1 MDPPTAPTP
10 RRCCARRPG
19 RGRPRSSPRPTCAPT
34 SPTCTSHELA
44 ARADEL
50 RAWIG
55 EQGLEIELIN
65 GGEVGLVWALD
76 AADEALRLA
85 SYGQRGG
92 DLLIETP
99 NTIVGLEALLYQVRT
114 RGFRVTLA
122 HPERSREFQRDPST
136 LEALV
141 ERGILLQVN
150 ADAVLGDPKRSPT
163 AKLAQ
168 QLCVEGLAHALASDS
183 HRASQWRPVNVM
195 PQAVAAAA
203 ELVGARARGVAG
215 GRFAGR
221 DRDRPPAARAAADRR
236 PAARALAVLA
246 RLTAISETIS
256 LSMVNVFDTGCEYDP
271 GDPDGYRAGM
281 AHVGREAGGSAN
293 NRQGV
298 RAAAGREF
306 VPVSL

>member
-1 MDPPTAPTP
+1 MNRYVDIHAHVLYGIDDGPADRPDAEAMLRTAARSGTAAIVATP
-10 RRCCARRPG
+10 HL
-19 RGRPRSSPRPTCAPT
+19 RSDFPDV
-34 SPTCTSHELA
+34 HVNELA

-122 HPERSREFQRDPST
+122 HPERSREFQRDPSM

-141 ERGILLQVN
+141 ERGILVQIN
-150 ADAVLGDPKRSPT
+150 ADALLGDPKRSPT
-163 AKLAQ
+163 AKLAH
-168 QLCVEGLAHALASDS
+168 QLCEDGLAHALASDS
-183 HRASQWRPVNVM
+183 HRASRWRPVNVM

-203 ELVGARARGVAG
+203 ELVGARRAEWLAVDSPAAIVAG
-215 GRFAGR
+215 RPLPEPPLIVAPQRGRWPFVR
-221 DRDRPPAARAAADRR
+221 D
-236 PAARALAVLA
+236 
-246 RLTAISETIS
+246 
-256 LSMVNVFDTGCEYDP
+256 
-271 GDPDGYRAGM
+271 
-281 AHVGREAGGSAN
+281 
-293 NRQGV
+293 
-298 RAAAGREF
+298 
-306 VPVSL
+306 

>member
-1 MDPPTAPTP
+1 MNRYVDIHAHVLYGIDDGPVDRADAEAMLRTAAQSGTAAIVATP
-10 RRCCARRPG
+10 HL
-19 RGRPRSSPRPTCAPT
+19 RSDFPDV
-34 SPTCTSHELA
+34 HVEELA

-50 RAWIG
+50 RAWIA

-76 AADEALRLA
+76 AGDEALRLA
-85 SYGQRGG
+85 SYRQRGG

-99 NTIVGLEALLYQVRT
+99 NASVGLEALLYQVRT

-122 HPERSREFQRDPST
+122 HPERSRGFQRDPAA

-168 QLCVEGLAHALASDS
+168 QLCVDGLAHALASDS

-195 PQAVAAAA
+195 PQAVAAVA
-203 ELVGARARGVAG
+203 ELVGAERAEWMAVDAPAAIVAG
-215 GRFAGR
+215 RPLPEPPPIVALRRGRWPFSR
-221 DRDRPPAARAAADRR
+221 D
-236 PAARALAVLA
+236 
-246 RLTAISETIS
+246 
-256 LSMVNVFDTGCEYDP
+256 
-271 GDPDGYRAGM
+271 
-281 AHVGREAGGSAN
+281 
-293 NRQGV
+293 
-298 RAAAGREF
+298 
-306 VPVSL
+306 